1 MWCEGESE
9 GEGTVVADGHAKE
22 GCPALVEEL
31 LVRATHALAQLGLA
45 PVGDVPVIGVEGE
58 AGNGGRDNWKW
69 EKCMGRVGSGCG
81 MGGWVDTL
89 ELGDDTLGP
98 EVSERR
104 ITLIALGA
112 LLRLQL
118 APVEDERA
126 ATRLCSIVE
135 PWTVRLVCSAR
146 YPITHYMPLASVKR
160 R

>member
-1 MWCEGESE
+1 M
-9 GEGTVVADGHAKE
+9 
-22 GCPALVEEL
+22 
-31 LVRATHALAQLGLA
+31 
-45 PVGDVPVIGVEGE
+45 
-58 AGNGGRDNWKW
+58 
-69 EKCMGRVGSGCG
+69 
-81 MGGWVDTL
+81 DTL

-146 YPITHYMPLASVKR
+146 YPIYSILYYATRLSKEKVASVLCLEPLPLLLHVHRVRIRIRVRARVRETKS
-160 R
+160 